1 MRIVILG
8 LGYGGLRLALD
19 LEHGIR
25 KQRLD
30 WELVLVDQ
38 HPFHQLVAELHQVA
52 AGSVAYDYA
61 TIAYGQLLSNRQVTF
76 QQAKIEGFDVA
87 GKRVLTDHG
96 PIPYDKLVIALGGE
110 VDFFE
115 SAHYSIPGLREN
127 ALVVQPIQ
135 QAHRTYTQIQERLY
149 AFLKQRSTSEP
160 FSIAVGGGG
169 STGVE
174 LAGHLAD
181 EISEI
186 LSSKGLPKETVVLHV
201 IEAGSRLIAGFHPKF
216 SDYVTRVLRKKGVQ
230 IHLKDPIVKVSA
242 REIALASGKVLPCS
256 VLVWCGGVK
265 GHSLLA
271 QSGLKTDA
279 KGRLLVNGYLQCQGS
294 ADVYAMGDC
303 TFFLHPETGI
313 PSPPMARL
321 AIEEGRWLARYLLGF
336 EKFPFL
342 PAFRGAVISLG
353 KDKAVA
359 VVGNLRFYG
368 RMASWLKTLVSLK
381 YLFSIGRIG
390 LILHQIRVGVIGKI

>member
-25 KQRLD
+25 KQRLN
-30 WELVLVDQ
+30 WELILVDQ
-38 HPFHQLVAELHQVA
+38 HPFHQLVTELHQVV
-52 AGSVAYDYA
+52 AGSAAYDYA
-61 TIAYGQLLSNRQVTF
+61 TIAYGQLLSNRRVTF
-76 QQAKIEGFDVA
+76 QQARVESFDLT
-87 GKRVLTDHG
+87 GKRILTDHG
-96 PIPYDKLVIALGGE
+96 SIAYDKLVIAIGGE

-115 SAHYSIPGLREN
+115 SANYSIPGLREN

-149 AFLKQRSTSEP
+149 AFIKQHAPSDR
-160 FSIAVGGGG
+160 FSIVVGGGG

-174 LAGHLAD
+174 LAGHIAD
-181 EISEI
+181 EVGEVASQ
-186 LSSKGLPKETVVLHV
+186 KGLPKEAVVLHL
-201 IEAGSRLIAGFHPKF
+201 IEAGPRLISGFHPKF
-216 SDYVTRVLRKKGVQ
+216 SDYVMRVLRKKGVQ
-230 IHLKDPIVKVSA
+230 IHLKDPIVKVS
-242 REIALASGKVLPCS
+242 RQEIALASGKVLPFS
-256 VLVWCGGVK
+256 IFVWCGGVK

-271 QSGLKTDA
+271 QSGLKTDS
-279 KGRLLVNGYLQCQGS
+279 KGRLIVNGYLQCQGA
-294 ADVYAMGDC
+294 ADIYAMGDC

-321 AIEEGRWLARYLLGF
+321 AIEEARWLARYLLGL

-353 KDKAVA
+353 KDRAVA
-359 VVGNLRFYG
+359 MVGNLRFYG

-390 LILHQIRVGVIGKI
+390 LVLHQIRVGILGKI